1 MSTETTEELNAEL
14 RRSWEHFRTTAVRI
28 AELQSA
34 MWGDYAELMT
44 GLLNGKPT
52 WGGINRTYWK
62 FVGDEGMKFASALGG
77 LGVDYARGVVELTR
91 EHEQRLWEQLR
102 ASAEESGPDDRA
114 GGGGGGPKAAKTG
127 PSPSPRSRRT
137 KQ

>member
-14 RRSWEHFRTTAVRI
+14 RRSWEHFRTAAVRI
-28 AELQSA
+28 AELQTA

-52 WGGINRTYWK
+52 WGGVNRTCWK
-62 FVGDEGMKFASALGG
+62 FVGDEGMKFASALSG

-91 EHEQRLWEQLR
+91 EHEQRLWGQLR
-102 ASAEESGPDDRA
+102 ASAEEAGPGDS
-114 GGGGGGPKAAKTG
+114 GGGGGGRDAKG
-127 PSPSPRSRRT
+127 GKPGPSPRSRGT